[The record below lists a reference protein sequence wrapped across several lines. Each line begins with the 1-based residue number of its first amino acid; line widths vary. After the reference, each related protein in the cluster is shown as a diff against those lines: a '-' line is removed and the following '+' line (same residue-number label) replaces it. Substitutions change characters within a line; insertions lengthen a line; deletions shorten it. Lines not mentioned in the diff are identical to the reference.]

1 MNTIFLIGF
10 MGAGKTTI
18 GKELA
23 ARLGMPVYDT
33 DEEIVKE
40 TGKSIAQ
47 IFDNVGEDGFR
58 SIETNTLKRIP
69 TKGTVITTGGGI
81 ILREKNRE
89 WLKNSGTVIFLDV
102 NPEEVIR
109 RLKDDHSR
117 PLIKANKEK
126 NIHELMLARIPLYT
140 ETSHFQIQT
149 SGKQINQII
158 VEIETC
164 LGK

>member
-23 ARLGMPVYDT
+23 TCLGKPVYDT
-33 DEEIVKE
+33 DEEIMKE

-47 IFDNVGEDGFR
+47 IFENVGEDGFR

-69 TKGTVITTGGGI
+69 TKETVITTGGGI
-81 ILREKNRE
+81 ILRYENRE
-89 WLKNSGTVIFLDV
+89 WLKSSGTVIFLDV
-102 NPEEVIR
+102 NPGEVIR
-109 RLKDDHSR
+109 RLKDDHTR
-117 PLIKANKEK
+117 PLIQANKEK
-126 NIHELMLARIPLYT
+126 NIHEMMLARFPLYM

-149 SGKQINQII
+149 TGKSIKQIIL
-158 VEIETC
+158 EIETC
-164 LGK
+164 LE